1 MPRLTAEQPVIMDV
15 NPDSSIAEAYRTL
28 RTNIEFSSV
37 GKEMRI
43 IMITSASRGEGK
55 STTAVNLAI
64 SLAQAGK
71 KVLLIDA
78 DMRNSSIHRILRVDN
93 KIGLANYLAL
103 QTELPEIINP
113 THISNLSVIPSG
125 TQPPNPAELLTMNQ
139 MDRLLEELKKEF
151 HTIILDT
158 PSALS
163 VTDAQII
170 AAKSDGVLLVV
181 EQGFV
186 KREAGKKVKA
196 YLKHV
201 NARLLGVVF
210 NKINKANL
218 DTYAGR

>member
-1 MPRLTAEQPVIMDV
+1 MPRLTADQPVIMDV
-15 NPDSSIAEAYRTL
+15 NPDSSIAEAYRAL

-64 SLAQAGK
+64 SLSQAGK
-71 KVLLIDA
+71 RVLLIDA
-78 DMRNSSIHRILRVDN
+78 DMRNSSIHRILRIDN
-93 KIGLANYLAL
+93 KKGLANYLAL
-103 QTELPEIINP
+103 QTELPEIITP
-113 THISNLSVIPSG
+113 THIPNLSVIPSG

-139 MDRLLEELKKEF
+139 MDHLLGELKKDF

-186 KREAGKKVKA
+186 KREAAKKVKA

-218 DTYAGR
+218 DSYAGR